1 MRCGR
6 QTQSGRTGNNRP
18 MTFEQLRTIYE
29 GKKVFVTGHT
39 GFKGTWL
46 VLLLRELGAEVKGYA
61 LPPLEHNALYH
72 QVRAELYCESV
83 IGDIRNREKL
93 HREIDK
99 FRPDFIF
106 HMAAQALV
114 IDSYVNPVETFQ
126 TNVMGTVHVL
136 DALREINYP
145 CKAIMITTDKVYENK
160 EREAPYQ
167 EHEPL
172 GGYDPYSNSKACCEL
187 ATTSYRLSFF
197 NPEQYNEHHTSIASV
212 RSGNVIGG
220 GDWSENRILPDIAR
234 ALTADEII
242 LVRNPDSV
250 RPWQHVLDPLHGYLV
265 LGAKM
270 VEDPVKFAQAYNFG
284 PEPSERMTVKE
295 LVEEAIDVWGTGA
308 FDVSANPKKVHEAGL
323 LRLDITKAKTELNWQ
338 PKYSAREAVQ
348 ETIAWY
354 KATKEGQDIKSFTE
368 FQIAKFFER

>member
-1 MRCGR
+1 
-6 QTQSGRTGNNRP
+6 
-18 MTFEQLRTIYE
+18 MTFEELKSVYE
-29 GKKVFVTGHT
+29 GKKVFLTGHT
-39 GFKGTWL
+39 GFKGTWMTL
-46 VLLLRELGAEVKGYA
+46 ILKQLGAIVKGYS
-61 LPPLEHNALYH
+61 LPPVEHNALYH

-99 FRPDFIF
+99 FQPDFIF

-114 IDSYVNPVETFQ
+114 IDSYINPVETFQ

-136 DALREINYP
+136 DALRELKNP
-145 CKAIMITTDKVYENK
+145 CKSIMITTDKVYENQ
-160 EREAPYQ
+160 EREAPYK
-167 EHEPL
+167 ENEPL

-187 ATTSYRLSFF
+187 AISSYRLSFF
-197 NPEQYNEHHTSIASV
+197 NPEQYDEHKMSIASV

-234 ALTADEII
+234 ALIADEII

-270 VEDPVKFAQAYNFG
+270 TADPVKYAQAYNFG
-284 PEPSERMTVKE
+284 PVPEERMNVKE
-295 LVEEAIDVWGTGA
+295 LVEEAINVWGGGNY
-308 FDVSANPKKVHEAGL
+308 DISGNPNKLHEAGL
-323 LRLDITKAKTELNWQ
+323 LRLNIDKAKAELNWL
-338 PKYSAREAVQ
+338 PKFTAQQAVSQ
-348 ETIAWY
+348 TIAWY
-354 KATKEGQDIKSFTE
+354 KATLEEENIKTFTE
-368 FQIAKFFER
+368 KQIEDFFNN